1 MAYTTINKSSLH
13 FTTKLYTGNDS
24 GQTISGVGFKPDWT
38 WLKSRVAGEH
48 HVLTDAARGVNKQI
62 RTNGNVAQ
70 GTLTTQ
76 LTGFT
81 SDGFSLGAGDEVN
94 NGNANYTSW
103 NWKAN
108 GQGSSNT
115 AGSINTTYT
124 SANTTSGVS
133 IVKWNGNGSTATIGH
148 GLGKVPKMIMVKS
161 LANTTT
167 WMVQHA
173 SLGNAKEIYLNNTT
187 AAGNSTAWNSTTPTS
202 TVFSVTGGGGDGVNA
217 SGAYIAYCFADI
229 QGFSKMGFYDGNGSA
244 EGVFEYLGF
253 KPAFLLIKNTTATE
267 AWFLYDNKRGYN
279 GSMGALFPDETAA
292 DAFANNID
300 FLSNGFKLRTGGA
313 ILNGNTTRYIYMAFA
328 ESPFVSTNNAAATA
342 R

>member
-13 FTTKLYTGNDS
+13 FNSKLYTGN
-24 GQTISGVGFKPDWT
+24 GGTQTISGIGFEPSLAWFK
-38 WLKSRVAGEH
+38 
-48 HVLTDAARGVNKQI
+48 ARSSTSHMLQDQCRGKTKFIEPN
-62 RTNGNVAQ
+62 TTTGNQ
-70 GTLTTQ
+70 TS
-76 LTGFT
+76 
-81 SDGFSLGAGDEVN
+81 SDGISSFNSDGYAIGANGRLNSN
-94 NGNANYTSW
+94 NTSMVSW